1 MCILPTPQA
10 IAKIRDYLQSKVLFF
25 LLPLLFLSFVEK
37 AYRVSVNNSR
47 YIRDFVKTGERPC
60 CIYRFSSSISLRTS
74 DHIPTNDLSGERRG
88 GKTARERY
96 DPLEK

>member
-1 MCILPTPQA
+1 MS
-10 IAKIRDYLQSKVLFF
+10 Y
-25 LLPLLFLSFVEK
+25 
-37 AYRVSVNNSR
+37 
-47 YIRDFVKTGERPC
+47 

-74 DHIPTNDLSGERRG
+74 DHIPRNNLSGERRG